1 MKRLGAIAASLLVLY
16 MLVSTLS
23 TLEIVVT
30 TNVGKIAGKQKEKE
44 ILGKRVNVT
53 EFFGIPYAED
63 TSGQNRFRRP
73 IPKAPFNQTFHAF
86 TISPPCMQ
94 LSTLVAD
101 NKDMTEDCLMLNIF
115 VPRSF
120 HDNKAEK
127 LPVMVWIHG
136 GAFVSGSARGKRA
149 IYLF

>member
-1 MKRLGAIAASLLVLY
+1 MKRLGAIAASLLVLC
-16 MLVSTLS
+16 MLMSSASTS
-23 TLEIVVT
+23 EVVVT
-30 TNVGKIAGKQKEKE
+30 TGVGKVAGKQKEKE

-73 IPKAPFNQTFHAF
+73 VPKAPFNQTFNAF
-86 TISPPCMQ
+86 TVSPPCMQ

-115 VPRSF
+115 APRGF
-120 HDNKAEK
+120 HDDNSEK

-136 GAFVSGSARGKRA
+136 GAFVSGSARGKRV